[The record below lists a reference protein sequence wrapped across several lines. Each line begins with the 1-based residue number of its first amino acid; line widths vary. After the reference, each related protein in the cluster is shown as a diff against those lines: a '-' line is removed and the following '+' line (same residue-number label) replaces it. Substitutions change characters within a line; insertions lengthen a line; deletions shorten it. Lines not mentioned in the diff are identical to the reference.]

1 MYRTTP
7 PVIRLSDYRPP
18 EFLID
23 AVQLRF
29 ELDARQTQVEAE
41 LSLRRNPAAT
51 RGDGNLRLDG
61 EQLKLDAISLNDRP
75 LTPAEYQV
83 EDDHLL
89 VHRVPDRFRLQT
101 RVQLNPSANTALEGL
116 YVSGDMLCTQCEAEG
131 FRRITYFLD
140 RPDVMATY
148 SVTLVADPARYPVL
162 LANGNPVGEERL
174 ADGRLCVQWDDPFP
188 KPSYLFAVVA
198 GDLRLVEEPFE
209 TASGRRV
216 PLRIYVEPGNEDRCA
231 HAMQSL
237 IRAMRWD
244 EECYGRE
251 YDLEVFNI
259 VAVSHFNMGA
269 MENKGLNVFN
279 AKYILASPESATDTD
294 FAGIEGVVAHEY
306 FHNWTGNRITC
317 RDWFQLSLKEG
328 FTVYRDQ
335 EFSADMGSRGVKR
348 IEDVRQLRAR
358 QFAEDSGPMAHPVR
372 PDSYIEIN
380 NFYTATVY
388 EKGAELVRMQAHLL
402 GPERFRKA
410 TDRYFER
417 FDGQAVTT
425 DDFVGCMETAGGIDL
440 TQFKRWYSQ
449 AGTPRLDCADRY
461 DPVAGTYQ
469 LEVRQHTPAT
479 PGQVDKQPLHIPV
492 AIGLLDANG
501 QDLPLRLEG
510 ETKAP
515 APGTRL
521 LELRQP
527 VETFVFTGLTAQPVP
542 SLLRGFS
549 APVQVCYPY
558 TDAQLSFL
566 MAHDSDGFNRWDAAQ
581 TLAQRLLLAMVGDP
595 ALVVPDSFIEAFE
608 RALADALDPAG
619 AADVADAALIAEVL
633 TLPSES
639 YLGDQMQVVDV
650 DGIHRARQALAAEI
664 GHRLREP
671 LLAAYER
678 TRGDL
683 GFDLSHASMG
693 RRALG
698 NLCLS
703 YLVRAGDAE
712 GLSLAQRQFEAQQ
725 NMTDVIAALRML
737 IEAPK
742 PASADAQAGVS
753 AETVA
758 VAVATGLL
766 GAGIGAVVGAG
777 AQVEQEI
784 RDLGEEALAAFYQ
797 RWSGEPL
804 VLDKWFA
811 LQAQS
816 SQTDT
821 LARVE
826 QLLAHPDFSLTNPNR
841 VRALIG
847 AFAAGNPVRFHAA
860 DGAGY
865 RFLTDRILELD
876 PLNPQIAS
884 RLLYPM
890 TGWRR
895 YDEGRQ
901 QQMRVQLERILEV
914 EGLSN
919 DVYEVVSKSLD

>member
-7 PVIRLSDYRPP
+7 PVIRLDDYRPP

-23 AVQLRF
+23 RVDLTL
-29 ELDARQTQVEAE
+29 ELDADQTWVDAA

-51 RGDGNLRLDG
+51 RGDGDLKLDG
-61 EQLKLDAISLNDRP
+61 EQLELDAISLNDRP
-75 LTPAEYQV
+75 LTPAEYQTG
-83 EDDHLL
+83 EDHLL
-89 VHRVPDRFRLQT
+89 VHRVPDRFRLRT
-101 RVQLNPSANTALEGL
+101 KVRLNPRVNTALEGL

-148 SVTLVADPARYPVL
+148 AVTLIADPTRYPVL
-162 LANGNPVGEERL
+162 LANGNPAGEERL
-174 ADGRLCVQWDDPFP
+174 EDGRLCVRWDDPFP

-198 GDLRLVEEPFE
+198 GDLRAVEDRFE
-209 TASGRRV
+209 TASGRQV
-216 PLRIYVEPGNEDRCA
+216 PLRIYVEPGNENKCE
-231 HAMQSL
+231 HAMHSL
-237 IRAMRWD
+237 IAAMRWD
-244 EECYGRE
+244 EARYGRE

-269 MENKGLNVFN
+269 MENKGLNIFN
-279 AKYILASPESATDTD
+279 AKYILARPESATDAD

-335 EFSADMGSRGVKR
+335 EFSADQGSRGVKR
-348 IEDVRQLRAR
+348 IEDVRMLRAR
-358 QFAEDSGPMAHPVR
+358 QFPEDSGPMAHPVR

-388 EKGAELVRMQAHLL
+388 EKGAELVRMQANLL
-402 GPERFRKA
+402 GPERFRQA
-410 TDRYFER
+410 TDLYFER

-425 DDFVGCMETAGGIDL
+425 DDFVACMESAGGLDL

-449 AGTPRLDCADRY
+449 AGTPQLDCADQF
-461 DPVAGTYQ
+461 DAASGTYR

-479 PGQVDKQPLHIPV
+479 PGQPEKQPLHIPV
-492 AIGLLDANG
+492 ALGLLDAKG
-501 QDLPLRLEG
+501 QELPLQLQG
-510 ETKAP
+510 ETSAP

-521 LELRQP
+521 LELRQS
-527 VETFVFTGLTAQPVP
+527 VESFVFSGLTEQPVP

-549 APVQVCYPY
+549 APVQVSYPY

-581 TLAQRLLLAMVGDP
+581 TLAQRLLLAMVDDP
-595 ALVVPDSFIEAFE
+595 EKPVPDSFLDAVA
-608 RALADALDPAG
+608 RALADQ
-619 AADVADAALIAEVL
+619 AADPALIAEVL

-639 YLGDQMQVVDV
+639 YLGDQMAEVDV
-650 DGIHRARQALAAEI
+650 DGIHRARQTLAAEI
-664 GHRLREP
+664 GTRLRTP
-671 LLAAYER
+671 LLEAYAR
-678 TRGDL
+678 TRSAT

-698 NLCLS
+698 NLCLG

-712 GLSLAQRQFEAQQ
+712 ALELAQRQFDAQE
-725 NMTDVIAALRML
+725 NMTDVIAALRLL
-737 IEAPK
+737 IEAPTL
-742 PASADAQAGVS
+742 ASAGTSTETAAEAG
-753 AETVA
+753 
-758 VAVATGLL
+758 
-766 GAGIGAVVGAG
+766 
-777 AQVEQEI
+777 EQ
-784 RDLGEEALAAFYQ
+784 ALAAFYQ
-797 RWSGEPL
+797 RWSSEPL

-816 SQTDT
+816 SRSDT

-826 QLLAHPDFSLTNPNR
+826 QLLAHPDFSVTNPNR

-847 AFAAGNPVRFHAA
+847 AFATGNPVRFHAA

-865 RFLTDRILELD
+865 RFLSDRILELD

-890 TGWRR
+890 TRWRR
-895 YDEGRQ
+895 YDDDRRQ
-901 QQMRVQLERILEV
+901 RLRAQLERILEV

-919 DVYEVVSKSLD
+919 DVFEVVSKSLSD

>member
-23 AVQLRF
+23 RVELRF
-29 ELDARQTQVEAE
+29 ELDANETRVDAV
-41 LSLRRNPAAT
+41 LSLRRHPAAM

-61 EQLKLDAISLNDRP
+61 EQLSLEAIHLNDRG

-83 EDDHLL
+83 ADDHLL
-89 VHRVPDRFRLQT
+89 VHRVPDQFRLQT
-101 RVQLNPSANTALEGL
+101 RVRLSPSANTALEGL

-148 SVTLVADPARYPVL
+148 RVTLIADPERYPVL

-174 ADGRLCVQWDDPFP
+174 ADGRRCVHWHDPFP
-188 KPSYLFAVVA
+188 KPSYLFALVA
-198 GDLRLVEEPFE
+198 GDLRAVEDRFE
-209 TASGRRV
+209 TASGRTI
-216 PLRIYVEPGNEDRCA
+216 PLCIYVEPGNEDKCD
-231 HAMQSL
+231 HAMRSL
-237 IRAMRWD
+237 IAAMRWD
-244 EECYGRE
+244 EERYGRE
-251 YDLEVFNI
+251 YDLDLFNI

-279 AKYILASPESATDTD
+279 AKYILASPESATDVD

-335 EFSADMGSRGVKR
+335 EFSADQGSRGVKR

-358 QFAEDSGPMAHPVR
+358 QFPEDSGPMAHPVR

-388 EKGAELVRMQAHLL
+388 EKGAELVRMQANLL
-402 GPERFRKA
+402 GPERFRRA
-410 TDRYFER
+410 TDLYFER

-425 DDFVGCMETAGGIDL
+425 DDFVACMETAGEIDL

-449 AGTPRLDCADRY
+449 AGTPQLDCADQF
-461 DPVAGTYQ
+461 DATSGTYR
-469 LEVRQHTPAT
+469 LEVRQHTPPT
-479 PGQVDKQPLHIPV
+479 PGQPDKQPLHIPL
-492 AIGLLDANG
+492 ALGLLDAEG
-501 QDLPLRLEG
+501 LDLPLQLQG
-510 ETKAP
+510 EPEAP
-515 APGTRL
+515 APGTRML
-521 LELRQP
+521 QLRQP
-527 VETFVFTGLTAQPVP
+527 VETFVFTGLDERPVP

-549 APVQVCYPY
+549 APVQVQYPY
-558 TDAQLSFL
+558 TDDQLSFL

-581 TLAQRLLLAMVGDP
+581 TLAQRLLLAMVADP
-595 ALVVPDSFIEAFE
+595 TRSVPEAFIAAFE
-608 RALADALDPAG
+608 RALADE
-619 AADVADAALIAEVL
+619 AADDALIAEVL

-639 YLGDQMQVVDV
+639 YLGDQMSVVDV
-650 DGIHRARQALAAEI
+650 DGIHAARQRLAAEI
-664 GHRLREP
+664 GTRLQVP
-671 LLAAYER
+671 LQAVYER
-678 TRGDL
+678 TRSTGA
-683 GFDLSHASMG
+683 FDLSHAAMG

-698 NLCLS
+698 NLCLG
-703 YLVRAGDAE
+703 YWVRAGDPAA
-712 GLSLAQRQFEAQQ
+712 LARAQRQFEAEQ
-725 NMTDVIAALRML
+725 NMTDVMAALRML
-737 IEAPK
+737 VEAPGTAPVHAPK
-742 PASADAQAGVS
+742 AEANVPAASA
-753 AETVA
+753 TV
-758 VAVATGLL
+758 G
-766 GAGIGAVVGAG
+766 VVGRQGSGSGLGMGAEAG
-777 AQVEQEI
+777 RAS
-784 RDLGEEALAAFYQ
+784 DLGEESLAAFYA

-816 SQTDT
+816 SRADT

-826 QLLAHPDFSLTNPNR
+826 RLLAHPDFSLTNPNR

-860 DGAGY
+860 DGRGY

-890 TGWRR
+890 TRWRR

-901 QQMRVQLERILEV
+901 QRMREQLERILEV

-919 DVYEVVSKSLD
+919 DVYEVVSKSLND